1 MIDPNA
7 LIGNE
12 VDPIF
17 TGVGNRINA
26 QLLPMCE
33 FCREHDDLRW
43 LIEQFAR
50 VLNPLDNETIHS
62 SVNGLGFFVEA
73 DIEVFQGHLCG
84 PCWFFLSPTVPYADC
99 DKILDSYDDCI
110 FDEYD
115 DSVCD
120 NGNLYSDARDNPPV
134 ALLAPDGVAAYL
146 KAKYICDACD
156 LVLDDDEI
164 IQALKEFA
172 EFIEN
177 CCQDA
182 IDEVNI
188 AIRRR
193 YRYYR

>member
-17 TGVGNRINA
+17 TGVGNRIND
-26 QLLPMCE
+26 QLLSMCE
-33 FCREHDDLRW
+33 FCREHDDLHW

-73 DIEVFQGHLCG
+73 DIDVFQGNLCG
-84 PCWFFLSPTVPYADC
+84 PCWFYLSPTVPYVDF
-99 DKILDSYDDCI
+99 DKIFDPYNDRI

-134 ALLAPDGVAAYL
+134 ELLAPDGVAAYL

-156 LVLDDDEI
+156 LALDDDEI
-164 IQALKEFA
+164 LQALKEFA

-193 YRYYR
+193 YRYYK